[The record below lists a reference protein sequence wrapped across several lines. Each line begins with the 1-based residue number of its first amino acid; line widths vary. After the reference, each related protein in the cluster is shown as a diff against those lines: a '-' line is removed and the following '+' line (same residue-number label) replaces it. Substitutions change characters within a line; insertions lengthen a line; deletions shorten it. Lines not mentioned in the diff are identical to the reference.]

1 MKRDDDNFEKE
12 ITEEAGKNK
21 MIFIMATAVTY
32 CTIMTILCGI
42 YVLDNSQEVCM
53 SGDVDVTALFK
64 ACL

>member
-12 ITEEAGKNK
+12 VTEEAGKNK

-32 CTIMTILCGI
+32 CTIMTILCGV
-42 YVLDNSQEVCM
+42 YLLNASKEVCVAD
-53 SGDVDVTALFK
+53 DVDVTALFK